1 MADEGARPKG
11 RRWSDRLVAK
21 VKKLESDLD
30 AERAKRKSAESK
42 PAAPRRAA
50 RRGASADPLADA
62 RRRWEQGFE
71 SAPEGKSDRPKPIT
85 VSLRPT
91 PPLVDPVDAAG
102 RDVLAE
108 IGWPGEFP
116 YTRGIHRSGYR
127 SKLWTMRQF
136 AGFGTSRDTNE
147 RYKFLLAHGQ
157 TGLSVAFDLPT
168 LMGYDSDHEQSEG
181 EVGMCGVAIS
191 SIEDMHQLFDGIPLD
206 EVSTS
211 MTINGPAAVMLAL
224 YVAVAEERGI
234 RPEALR
240 GTLQNDILKEF
251 IAQKEFIFPP
261 RPSLKLVVDTIE
273 YGVKRMPQ
281 WNTISI
287 SGYHIR
293 EAGATAAQEL
303 AFTISDGFAYVDAAI
318 ERGIPVDAF
327 APRLSF
333 FWNAHLD
340 FFEEI
345 AKYRAARRIWARH
358 MRRRYRAENP
368 RSWLMR
374 FHTQT
379 AGVSLTAQQP
389 ENNIVRTAIEALAAV
404 LGGTQSLHTN
414 SMDET
419 LALPTERSVKI
430 ALRTQQV
437 LGYEHGVADCQ
448 DPLGGSYY
456 VEKLTDDMDRE
467 AEETFRRINDQGG
480 VVPCIESG
488 YQQREIAR
496 SAYEY
501 QRALERGDRVVVGV
515 NRFVEGGEKIE
526 IPLLKIGKGA
536 EREQRKRLKAL
547 RAKRD
552 AGAVRKALDRVRRG
566 AEADE
571 NLMPILVAAMRA
583 RATLGEV
590 VEVLKGV
597 YGVYEETPEF

>member
-1 MADEGARPKG
+1 M
-11 RRWSDRLVAK
+11 AK
-21 VKKLESDLD
+21 VKKLEADLD
-30 AERAKRKSAESK
+30 RERTKKRGTGTGARS
-42 PAAPRRAA
+42 PRRS
-50 RRGASADPLADA
+50 SAVGHSPDPLAEA
-62 RRRWEQGFE
+62 RQRWEEGFRE
-71 SAPEGKSDRPKPIT
+71 APPAADGRPRHVT
-85 VSLRPT
+85 VSLRPI
-91 PPLVDPVDAAG
+91 PPLADPLDLAG
-102 RDVLAE
+102 KDYLAD

-136 AGFGTSRDTNE
+136 AGFGTARDTNE

-168 LMGYDSDHEQSEG
+168 LMGYDSDHPFSEG

-191 SIEDMHQLFDGIPLD
+191 SIEDMNVLFDGIPLD
-206 EVSTS
+206 QVSTS
-211 MTINGPAAVMLAL
+211 MTINGPAAILLAL

-234 RPEALR
+234 APEKLR

-261 RPSLKLVVDTIE
+261 RPSMKLVVDTIE
-273 YGVKRMPQ
+273 YGVQRMPQ

-293 EAGATAAQEL
+293 EAGSTAAQEL
-303 AFTISDGFAYVDAAI
+303 AFTISDGFAYVEAAI
-318 ERGIPVDAF
+318 ERGLDVDTF
-327 APRLSF
+327 APRLSY

-358 MRRRYRAENP
+358 MRRRYGAKNP

-419 LALPTERSVKI
+419 LALPTERAVKI

-448 DPLGGSYY
+448 DPLGGAFY
-456 VEKLTDDMDRE
+456 VEKLTDEMERE
-467 AEETFRRINDQGG
+467 AEDYFRRIGDQGG
-480 VVPCIESG
+480 VVSCIEKG
-488 YQQREIAR
+488 FQQREIAR

-515 NRFVEGGEKIE
+515 NRFVEDGQPLE
-526 IPLLKIGKGA
+526 IPLLKIGKDA
-536 EREQRKRLKAL
+536 ERGQRRRLKKL
-547 RAKRD
+547 RAARGT
-552 AGAVRKALDRVRRG
+552 AAARKALDRVKRA
-566 AEADE
+566 AEKDE
-571 NLMPILVAAMRA
+571 NLMPHLVAAVRA
-583 RATLGEV
+583 RATLGEIV
-590 VEVLKGV
+590 GELKDV